1 MMELLLL
8 LLPLAA
14 ASGWLAAKRSER
26 SRERN
31 LHAQGPAYFKGLN
44 YLLNEQ
50 PDKAIDVFIQML
62 EVDSD
67 TVETHLALGNLFR
80 RRGEVERA
88 IRIHQNLIARPAL
101 SRDHRAQAL
110 LELGQDYLRAG
121 LLDRA
126 ENLFEELAESS
137 LYQQQALR
145 NLLVIYEREKEWE
158 KCLQVSDR
166 LESLTGEQLLK
177 ERAHYHCELA
187 EKARGIKDFALA
199 SKHLKKAQALDRACV
214 RASILLGEME
224 QDAGDHR
231 AAIRAFQRVAQQD
244 PAYMSEIL
252 SALVNSYKQLD
263 RGSELREYLEQVYKR
278 NQGYSEAL
286 AMTEIIREREGDE
299 AAVSFLTG
307 HLQEHPNLEGLERL
321 LKLPLKG
328 DMGAATEIL
337 NMLRELMK
345 KLLEEQHAYQCLSCG
360 FSAKAMHWQCPSCHT
375 WSSIKPAHALNGIR

>member
-14 ASGWLAAKRSER
+14 ASGWVAAKRSER
-26 SRERN
+26 GRERN

-110 LELGQDYLRAG
+110 LELGKDYLRAG

-187 EKARGIKDFALA
+187 EKAQEIKDFALA
-199 SKHLKKAQALDRACV
+199 SKHLKKAQALDRTCA
-214 RASILLGEME
+214 RASILLGGME

-244 PAYMSEIL
+244 SAYISEIL
-252 SALVNSYKQLD
+252 SPLVNSYKRLD
-263 RGSELREYLEQVYKR
+263 KGSELREYLEQIYKR
-278 NQGYSEAL
+278 NHGYPEAL

-299 AAVSFLTG
+299 AAVSFLTN

-328 DMGAATEIL
+328 DMGAASGIL

-375 WSSIKPAHALNGIR
+375 WSSIKPAHALNGTR

>member
-14 ASGWLAAKRSER
+14 ASGWMAAKRSGRR
-26 SRERN
+26 SEQN
-31 LHAQGPAYFKGLN
+31 LRAQDPAYFKGLN

-88 IRIHQNLIARPAL
+88 IRIHQNLIARPTL
-101 SRDHRAQAL
+101 NRDHRGQAL
-110 LELGQDYLRAG
+110 LELGKDYLRAG

-145 NLLVIYEREKEWE
+145 NLLTIYEREKEWE
-158 KCLQVSDR
+158 NCLQVSNR
-166 LESLTGEQLLK
+166 LESLTGEPLSK

-187 EKARGIKDFALA
+187 EEAQAARDFNLA
-199 SKHLKKAQALDRACV
+199 SKLLKKAQGLDRNCT
-214 RASILLGEME
+214 RASMLLGAME
-224 QDAGDHR
+224 REAGDHR
-231 AAIRAFQRVAQQD
+231 AAIRTFQKVGQQD
-244 PAYMSEIL
+244 AAYLSEIL
-252 SALVNSYKQLD
+252 PALVDSYK
-263 RGSELREYLEQVYKR
+263 RANRSSELRGYLQQLYTHNR
-278 NQGYSEAL
+278 GYAEAL
-286 AMTEIIREREGDE
+286 AMTGVIREEEGDE
-299 AAVSFLTG
+299 AAVSFLTA
-307 HLQEHPNLEGLERL
+307 HLQDKPSLEGLERL
-321 LKLPLKG
+321 LNLPLKG
-328 DMGAATEIL
+328 NPNAPSEIL
-337 NMLRELMK
+337 DMLRVLMK
-345 KLLEEQHAYQCLSCG
+345 KLLEEQQSYQCLNCG

-375 WSSIKPAHALNGIR
+375 WSSIKPVQTVNGGR